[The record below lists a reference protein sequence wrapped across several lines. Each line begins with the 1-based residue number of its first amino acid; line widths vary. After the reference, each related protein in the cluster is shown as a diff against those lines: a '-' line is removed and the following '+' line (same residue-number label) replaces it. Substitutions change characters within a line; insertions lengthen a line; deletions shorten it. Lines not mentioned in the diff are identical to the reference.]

1 MAVILEEMHVVDGNN
16 LLILMQPRWRDGS

>member
-1 MAVILEEMHVVDGNN
+1 MAVILEEMQVVDGNN